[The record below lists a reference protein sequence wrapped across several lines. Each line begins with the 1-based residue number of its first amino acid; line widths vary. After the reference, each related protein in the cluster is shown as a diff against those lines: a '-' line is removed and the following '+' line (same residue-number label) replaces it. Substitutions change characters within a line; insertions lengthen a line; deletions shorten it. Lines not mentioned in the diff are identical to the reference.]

1 MRRAGITQ
9 HAHQGISIQVSVQYY
24 HSESCAQ
31 NSARTDWSKQ
41 MTDGTF
47 SKSEAE
53 IAIVLEAIRTK
64 QTTIKALEAEVNLL
78 RDDVSD
84 YVVDNGSYVSDKVK
98 AAMTEATTVVSY
110 DKNAINA
117 ILQAME
123 VAIDITQWNFTTGNI
138 NLAVRDVLIKYHELL
153 TAARRESIRDG
164 ALRIIFK

>member
-1 MRRAGITQ
+1 
-9 HAHQGISIQVSVQYY
+9 
-24 HSESCAQ
+24 
-31 NSARTDWSKQ
+31 

-47 SKSEAE
+47 SKSESE
-53 IAIVLEAIRTK
+53 IADVLEAIRNK

-84 YVVDNGSYVSDKVK
+84 YVCDNGPYVSDKVK

-123 VAIDITQWNFTTGNI
+123 VAIEITQY
-138 NLAVRDVLIKYHELL
+138 NLAVRDVLKKYHELL
-153 TAARRESIRDG
+153 TAARRESIRDV
-164 ALRIIFK
+164 ALRITFK